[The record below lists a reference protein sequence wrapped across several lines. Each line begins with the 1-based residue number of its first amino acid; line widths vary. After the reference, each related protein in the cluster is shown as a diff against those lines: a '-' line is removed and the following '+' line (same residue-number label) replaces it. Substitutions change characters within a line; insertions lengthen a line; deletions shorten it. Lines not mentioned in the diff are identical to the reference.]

1 MQAAVAAV
9 GDDGRDVRHQRRE
22 RHEALDAGV
31 RRRGGQVRGVRP
43 AGHGD
48 HLDRLV
54 AQAVERRQQQVAR
67 VGGDRALGD
76 EHERAR
82 IGGHLVPPG
91 RQREV
96 APGRAAAAGR
106 RSAPAARGRGAGTR
120 TRARS
125 AGGTGTERAS
135 RRTARPRRPPCPAR
149 DASRGRRDRA
159 SGRASGR
166 SARSARGRA
175 AGRASPGRGVSPSP
189 NGAVSALR
197 MLNALML
204 QVAHGIPW
212 RCSITRA
219 AAAMPGSA
227 TITSGRTSSSIAS
240 RSATWPGTALMN
252 TSRTSNLNF
261 ATPFSFAR
269 SGNSASISLT
279 SRSGAW
285 TCGWN
290 VAPVA
295 STFGPRRRV
304 PVDRVPARGEL
315 EGERDQRPD
324 VAGGGHAGEEEARH
338 GTQARRIARRAHRGN
353 P

>member
-1 MQAAVAAV
+1 
-9 GDDGRDVRHQRRE
+9 
-22 RHEALDAGV
+22 
-31 RRRGGQVRGVRP
+31 
-43 AGHGD
+43 
-48 HLDRLV
+48 
-54 AQAVERRQQQVAR
+54 
-67 VGGDRALGD
+67 
-76 EHERAR
+76 
-82 IGGHLVPPG
+82 
-91 RQREV
+91 
-96 APGRAAAAGR
+96 
-106 RSAPAARGRGAGTR
+106 
-120 TRARS
+120 
-125 AGGTGTERAS
+125 
-135 RRTARPRRPPCPAR
+135 
-149 DASRGRRDRA
+149 
-159 SGRASGR
+159 
-166 SARSARGRA
+166 
-175 AGRASPGRGVSPSP
+175 
-189 NGAVSALR
+189 

-212 RCSITRA
+212 RWSMTRA

-295 STFGPRRRV
+295 STLPRYSSPGV

-338 GTQARRIARRAHRGN
+338 ATQLRHPRRSRNRGN